1 MGAYDQSLGRDRGR
15 SGACAQ
21 GGAAV
26 ADLELCQFH
35 PTALSLPGDPRD
47 GALLTEAIRG
57 EGATLLDAAGERFT
71 DELAPRDEVTAAILD
86 RMDADGTGHVWLDMR
101 GVDPERFPNV
111 VATLGEAGIDPTREP
126 SRWLP
131 RRTT

>member
-1 MGAYDQSLGRDRGR
+1 MPVPPHRPL
-15 SGACAQ
+15 
-21 GGAAV
+21 AA
-26 ADLELCQFH
+26 
-35 PTALSLPGDPRD
+35 GDPRD

-86 RMDADGTGHVWLDMR
+86 RMDADGAGHVRLDMR
-101 GVDPERFPNV
+101 GVDPESS
-111 VATLGEAGIDPTREP
+111 PTSSRPRGRRESTPPKSP